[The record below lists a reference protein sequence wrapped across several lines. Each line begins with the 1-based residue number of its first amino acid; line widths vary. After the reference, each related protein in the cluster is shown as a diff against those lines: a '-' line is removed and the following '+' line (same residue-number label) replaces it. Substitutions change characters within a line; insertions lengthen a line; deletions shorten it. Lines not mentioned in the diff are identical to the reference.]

1 MHLFIYLFF
10 FFYLFIF
17 SIYLFIYLFVYLFI
31 HLFFLFS
38 YFLYAKNDIGRI
50 RTYAPDGNCLAGSR
64 LDHSATMSYN
74 ILDVW
79 TVWRITKA
87 DRTQKYEHWS
97 IFMKILFYFV
107 FFLSFFIYFFV
118 YLFSFTYRLSIHLLR
133 FVCRYRKCTSIHA
146 LCTSH
151 FHTAPPS
158 MGKCMHLKFTWHYV
172 HRNTQIVATN
182 TQVCLELTDTHL
194 FIYFVYS
201 PPSLPPSIHSFIYSP
216 LKWSKKI

>member
-1 MHLFIYLFF
+1 M
-10 FFYLFIF
+10 
-17 SIYLFIYLFVYLFI
+17 STEVYLWKFYFI
-31 HLFFLFS
+31 LFS
-38 YFLYAKNDIGRI
+38 
-50 RTYAPDGNCLAGSR
+50 
-64 LDHSATMSYN
+64 
-74 ILDVW
+74 
-79 TVWRITKA
+79 
-87 DRTQKYEHWS
+87 
-97 IFMKILFYFV
+97 
-107 FFLSFFIYFFV
+107 FFLSFFIYLFIYFFV